1 MKHFDYYFSE
11 SWGGYLSV
19 CADSRE
25 EADEKIRAMNHDDFI
40 RSGLTDSVAF
50 NDNEIGIC
58 CEWDEDN
65 EFYHDEPWKDRVVR
79 KNAPFFIMDK
89 FCAPEPKPPFSR
101 DEMNLI
107 SDALL
112 LTIQNA
118 SKAMTLLSYAPD
130 AQKEIAKRIETLRDL
145 NSKVCGMMK

>member
-25 EADEKIRAMNHDDFI
+25 QADEKIRGMDRDDFV
-40 RSGLTDSVAF
+40 RSGLTDSVEF
-50 NDNEIGIC
+50 NDNEIGFC

-65 EFYHDEPWKDRVVR
+65 AFYHDGPWKDRVVR
-79 KNAPFFIMDK
+79 KNAPFFIADK
-89 FCAPEPKPPFSR
+89 FRAPDPKPVFSR
-101 DEMNLI
+101 NELETI

-118 SKAMTLLSYAPD
+118 SKAMTFLSYAPD
-130 AQKEIAKRIETLRDL
+130 AQKEILKRIETLRDL
-145 NSKVCGMMK
+145 NGKVCAMMK